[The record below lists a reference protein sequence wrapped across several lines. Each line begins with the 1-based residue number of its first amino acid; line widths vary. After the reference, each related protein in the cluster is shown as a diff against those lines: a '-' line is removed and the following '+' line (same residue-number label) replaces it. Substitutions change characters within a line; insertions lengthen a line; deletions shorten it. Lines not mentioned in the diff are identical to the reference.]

1 MCARCSAGVRR
12 GPPTASR
19 RRCPKA
25 RRRCRRSVLVWV
37 NLKTHLRVGTKTFI
51 AEHDWLTVYQLPA
64 YAPDLNPVEG
74 IWSLIRRG
82 PLANAAFT
90 DPDHLIATVRRGLR
104 EIQYR
109 SWLTSD
115 ALLTKTANPDIG
127 SVRSIASSGGAMT
140 EQSYARAARLIYLA
154 RYRAEKPKAALAQA
168 HRLAARVV
176 RGCAVGD
183 AAVREAA
190 SRLIKM
196 GSRSTLRYRVPGTGP
211 YLAPAAGPARRPSTR
226 RRQRVRIGAAI
237 AGLVLAATA
246 TGLWRFD
253 LRTEPLGWYADD
265 PRIQTTVGRYNFDID
280 SWNARGEL
288 LGDAA
293 LLRRAASAWRERSS
307 LKLPV
312 SIGPM
317 IVFAGRV
324 HGGAAV
330 LMTNEITGSNPWRSD
345 SVAVYIEGAQ
355 VRDLL
360 HTTKDHRLY
369 VNPAYEGMQ
378 AGGIR
383 L

>member
-90 DPDHLIATVRRGLR
+90 DPEHLIATVRRGLR

-176 RGCAVGD
+176 RGGAVGD

-211 YLAPAAGPARRPSTR
+211 YLAPADPDADQRPVLDRLGAVEYELRIAVLRHLIDGTDPDDLGADSAERIRSATAKVCRDLDVDEVKALLTGAELDPMTVAVPARRAFTR
-226 RRQRVRIGAAI
+226 RRQRGRIGAAS

-246 TGLWRFD
+246 TRLWRCAP
-253 LRTEPLGWYADD
+253 RPAPLGRYA
-265 PRIQTTVGRYNFDID
+265 
-280 SWNARGEL
+280 
-288 LGDAA
+288 
-293 LLRRAASAWRERSS
+293 RRA
-307 LKLPV
+307 
-312 SIGPM
+312 
-317 IVFAGRV
+317 
-324 HGGAAV
+324 
-330 LMTNEITGSNPWRSD
+330 
-345 SVAVYIEGAQ
+345 
-355 VRDLL
+355 RDPN
-360 HTTKDHRLY
+360 THR
-369 VNPAYEGMQ
+369 PDT
-378 AGGIR
+378 
-383 L
+383 